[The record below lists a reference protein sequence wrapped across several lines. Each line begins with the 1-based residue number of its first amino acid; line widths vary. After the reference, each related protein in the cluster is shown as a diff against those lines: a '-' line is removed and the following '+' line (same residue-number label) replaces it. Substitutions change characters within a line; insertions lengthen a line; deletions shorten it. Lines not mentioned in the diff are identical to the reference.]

1 MGPRGLLGELVTTRD
16 LDTIFKAYDIRGTVP
31 DQLDATIVPRDRHS
45 VRTVR
50 QDAESADRARH
61 AGVRPRARRR
71 VLRGRSPRGR
81 RRRPARARVDRHDLL
96 RRGPA
101 RRARRDAHGVA
112 QPRRVQRH
120 QAVPRGG
127 AARRRRERARRD
139 PGDDSRAARGWRH
152 SAGAGQRDV
161 ARLAR
166 RLRRTR
172 ALVHRHRRAPAHE
185 GGRRHR
191 ERDGRPHRP
200 SSVREASRRARSAV
214 PRARRHVSEPSG
226 RPDPA
231 GEPARPAGARR
242 RARRRR
248 RPRVRRRRRPRVP
261 RRRTEPWA
269 VGLDDDRDACCR
281 RPRQGARRQD
291 HLQPD
296 LLEGG
301 ARGHPRARRRADPLA
316 RRALVHQAGHGR
328 DRRRV
333 RRRAL
338 SALLLPR
345 QLPRRLG
352 DHRHDVG
359 ARADV
364 AVGDA
369 AVRAAQAAREVRG
382 LGRDQHPRR

>member
-1 MGPRGLLGELVTTRD
+1 MTRGTASHGTTRTPRRTGDHARPRHD
-16 LDTIFKAYDIRGTVP
+16 LQGLRHQGHRPRSARRDDR
-31 DQLDATIVPRDRHS
+31 PRDRHS

-71 VLRGRSPRGR
+71 VLRGRSPRGC

-120 QAVPRGG
+120 QAVPRGS

-139 PGDDSRAARGWRH
+139 PGDDRRAARGWRH

-200 SSVREASRRARSAV
+200 ASVREASRRARSAV

-231 GEPARPAGARR
+231 GEPDATCGSASRR
-242 RARRRR
+242 SAPTSASRSTATPTACSSSTNRAVGCRARRR
-248 RPRVRRRRRPRVP
+248 PRCSRSASSPRSPAP
-261 RRRTEPWA
+261 RSSTT
-269 VGLDDDRDACCR
+269 
-281 RPRQGARRQD
+281 
-291 HLQPD
+291 
-296 LLEGG
+296 
-301 ARGHPRARRRADPLA
+301 
-316 RRALVHQAGHGR
+316 
-328 DRRRV
+328 
-333 RRRAL
+333 
-338 SALLLPR
+338 
-345 QLPRRLG
+345 
-352 DHRHDVG
+352 
-359 ARADV
+359 
-364 AVGDA
+364 
-369 AVRAAQAAREVRG
+369 
-382 LGRDQHPRR
+382 